1 MKLRREISSQVR
13 RGFELSE
20 CHPRVL
26 FLVDGITG
34 CGAVEHLSLAIWH
47 WQIEI
52 NAYVT
57 AVGGSIP

>member
-1 MKLRREISSQVR
+1 MR

-20 CHPRVL
+20 CHPCVL
-26 FLVDGITG
+26 FLVDEITG
-34 CGAVEHLSLAIWH
+34 CGAVEHLSPANQH